1 MRHIRT
7 SLQLFVFFILVLQV
21 AHAKTSYAYVT
32 NNADNTVSVIN
43 VTTNLVVKTIP
54 VGSMPYG
61 VAVNQAGTA
70 AYVTN
75 SGTNT
80 VSVISTATNAV
91 TATITLTGLSGPMD
105 IALTPNGKTA
115 YVSCG
120 NSNTVAVI
128 NTRREDRRTFT
139 KIAVQNPIG
148 LAVTP
153 TGSFL
158 YMVSS
163 GPGAP

>member
-91 TATITLTGLSGPMD
+91 TATIT
-105 IALTPNGKTA
+105 
-115 YVSCG
+115 
-120 NSNTVAVI
+120 
-128 NTRREDRRTFT
+128 
-139 KIAVQNPIG
+139 
-148 LAVTP
+148 
-153 TGSFL
+153 
-158 YMVSS
+158 
-163 GPGAP
+163 

>member
-32 NNADNTVSVIN
+32 NNADNTFSVIN

-61 VAVNQAGTA
+61 VAVNQTGTA

-91 TATITLTGLSGPMD
+91 TATISLTGLSGPMD

-128 NTRREDRRTFT
+128 NTAAKTEGHSRRLPSRIPSDWR
-139 KIAVQNPIG
+139 
-148 LAVTP
+148 
-153 TGSFL
+153 
-158 YMVSS
+158 
-163 GPGAP
+163 